1 MAKSNRQSHM
11 SSRGGTESESEEMNS
26 DLHELF
32 LEQLADV
39 YDAEQQLTKAL
50 PKMAKAAESDELR
63 EAIESH
69 LEETEE
75 HVSRLEQVAQSL
87 DETLKRKTCQ
97 ATKGLIAEAEEL
109 MKDHKNT
116 SAIDA
121 AIIAAAQKV
130 EHYEIAT
137 YGTLASWAEHM
148 GHDEAA
154 KLLRETE
161 EEESAADEKLTS
173 IAESVANQKAHA
185 E

>member
-1 MAKSNRQSHM
+1 M
-11 SSRGGTESESEEMNS
+11 RGESESKGMDS
-26 DLHELF
+26 ALHQLF
-32 LEQLADV
+32 LDQLADI

-75 HVSRLEQVAQSL
+75 QISRIEQIAESI
-87 DETLKRKTCQ
+87 DETLKRTTCP
-97 ATKGLIAEAEEL
+97 AMKGLIEESEDL
-109 MKDHKNT
+109 IKEQKNT
-116 SAIDA
+116 TAIDA

-137 YGTLASWAEHM
+137 YGTLAAWAEHM

-154 KLLRETE
+154 RLLRQTE
-161 EEESAADEKLTS
+161 EEESAADEKLTNVAES
-173 IAESVANQKAHA
+173 IANERAQA